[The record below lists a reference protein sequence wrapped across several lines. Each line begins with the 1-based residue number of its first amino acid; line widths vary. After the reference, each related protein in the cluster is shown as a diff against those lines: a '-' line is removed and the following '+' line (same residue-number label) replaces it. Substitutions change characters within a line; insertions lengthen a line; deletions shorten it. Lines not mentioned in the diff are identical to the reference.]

1 MRLAVSDTTEIFQRN
16 KIFIRKLTLH
26 SFEEKSADEQR
37 ALVNDERHCFSRT
50 RREIYTFIW
59 SNFFVLVAALEEIV
73 NCESVLCAFHSDL
86 LFSLWR
92 LRNDTETQEVLK
104 FIIFMTNNEVQNK
117 KSFHQN

>member
-1 MRLAVSDTTEIFQRN
+1 MRLAVNDTNEIFQRN

-26 SFEEKSADEQR
+26 SFEEKNR
-37 ALVNDERHCFSRT
+37 ERTTTDTVSR
-50 RREIYTFIW
+50 ELEEKFILL
-59 SNFFVLVAALEEIV
+59 SVAFFVLVASLDEIT

-92 LRNDTETQEVLK
+92 LRNDTETQKALK

-117 KSFHQN
+117 KSFRQN

>member
-1 MRLAVSDTTEIFQRN
+1 M
-16 KIFIRKLTLH
+16 
-26 SFEEKSADEQR
+26 
-37 ALVNDERHCFSRT
+37 
-50 RREIYTFIW
+50 
-59 SNFFVLVAALEEIV
+59 LVAALEEIV
-73 NCESVLCAFHSDL
+73 NCESVLCAFHRDL